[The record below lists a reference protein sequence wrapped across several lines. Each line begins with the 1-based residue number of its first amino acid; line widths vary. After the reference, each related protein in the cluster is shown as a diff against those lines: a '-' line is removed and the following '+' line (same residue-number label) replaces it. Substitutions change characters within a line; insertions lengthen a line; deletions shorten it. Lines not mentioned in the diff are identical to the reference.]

1 MLNVR
6 GTWVGKMALFGGSQY
21 APMILGM
28 SLRPL
33 EAIDRYGSS
42 NCFEVSMAYRGPAL
56 FFRGWNKSILYMS
69 IYLMHCINQIHI
81 TICLTMFE
89 EFWKD
94 FLDFVSPSFES
105 TTDQWRL
112 GVFEEVPS
120 LNASTEH
127 DEWMRK
133 VGSIKVR
140 ELRNNGKSLE
150 ICCR

>member
-1 MLNVR
+1 
-6 GTWVGKMALFGGSQY
+6 
-21 APMILGM
+21 
-28 SLRPL
+28 
-33 EAIDRYGSS
+33 
-42 NCFEVSMAYRGPAL
+42 
-56 FFRGWNKSILYMS
+56 
-69 IYLMHCINQIHI
+69 
-81 TICLTMFE
+81 MFE

-150 ICCR
+150 IVVDDKNLQNGLGSLTWIVMIVYG